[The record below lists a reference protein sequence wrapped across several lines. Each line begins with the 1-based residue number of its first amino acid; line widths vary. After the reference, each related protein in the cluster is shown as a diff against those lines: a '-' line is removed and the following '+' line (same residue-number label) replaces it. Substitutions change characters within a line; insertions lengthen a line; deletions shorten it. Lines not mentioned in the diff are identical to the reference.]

1 VSEDTP
7 LDPLAALRAADARP
21 LSEQLREKIAARAF
35 RLRPAASRF
44 AGAMFLVALAAFGV
58 WRFVTPGDPPLEDRL
73 PLATPAAATASIP
86 PIEVASDDT
95 EPDSLVVHVAGAVV
109 RPGLVVGSGT
119 WRVADAIAAAGGSS
133 ADADL
138 DRVNLASPIADGER
152 IYVPHLE
159 EVVLPVVVAG
169 ASSIAANDAGPI
181 NLNSATEADLDSLPG
196 VGPATAAAIVAHRTD
211 HGAFGSVEALV
222 AVSGIGP
229 AKLESIRDH
238 VVVG

>member
-21 LSEQLREKIAARAF
+21 FSEQLREKVAAHAF
-35 RLRPAASRF
+35 RLRPAASRI
-44 AGAMFLVALAAFGV
+44 AGAAFVVALSAFGI
-58 WRFVTPGDPPLEDRL
+58 WRFVTPSDPPLEDRL
-73 PLATPAAATASIP
+73 PLATPVAATASA
-86 PIEVASDDT
+86 IEVDVAPDDPERT
-95 EPDSLVVHVAGAVV
+95 AVVVHVAGAVTQ
-109 RPGLVVGSGT
+109 PGLVVGSGD

-133 ADADL
+133 TNADL

-152 IYVPHLE
+152 IYVPHVE
-159 EVVLPVVVAG
+159 ESVLPVVVAG
-169 ASSIAANDAGPI
+169 ASSVAADDGGPI

-196 VGPATAAAIVAHRTD
+196 VGPATAAAIVTHRTE
-211 HGAFGSVEALV
+211 HGPFGSVDALL